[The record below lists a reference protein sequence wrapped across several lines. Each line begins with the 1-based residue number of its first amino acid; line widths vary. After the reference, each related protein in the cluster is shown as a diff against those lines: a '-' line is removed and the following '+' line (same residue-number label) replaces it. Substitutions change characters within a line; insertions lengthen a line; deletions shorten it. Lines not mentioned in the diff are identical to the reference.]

1 MNHENFENFEKVIL
15 NKEKTPSIKY
25 RIDENME
32 AAVKY
37 QFLCDSYGKDR
48 VQSVLT
54 DLNLSFL
61 DLANQDSFKKISEK
75 ISVKNG

>member
-15 NKEKTPSIKY
+15 NNEKTPSIKY

>member
-15 NKEKTPSIKY
+15 NNEKTPSIKY

-37 QFLCDSYGKDR
+37 QFLCDTYGKEK
-48 VQSVLT
+48 VESVLT
-54 DLNLSFL
+54 DLKISFL
-61 DLANQDSFKKISEK
+61 DLADQDSFKKISEK
-75 ISVKNG
+75 ISD

>member
-15 NKEKTPSIKY
+15 NNEKTPSIKY

-32 AAVKY
+32 ASIKY